1 MSGKPKACIAIP
13 VGGRLEEQINAACDP
28 VKIAFNAPRE
38 ELFAALADVEGV
50 LVTNRTRIDAEFL
63 DAGPKLRIVAGV
75 GVGYDNVDLSEAT
88 KRGVLITNTPDVV
101 TEPVINLTIGFIVA
115 LSRKLFG
122 NEAYCRGGG
131 WSRRD
136 QQPGLGFEIRG
147 KTLGVVG
154 FGRIGTGVTRRIEAF
169 GMKPLFND
177 LFEEPPPGAPESTY
191 RPLDDLLGESDI
203 VTLHP
208 DLNETSHHL
217 ISTRELELMKPTGF
231 LINTSRGPVV
241 DQDALTAALQAETIA
256 GAAIDVLE
264 REPPAEGEPILTLP
278 NVLITPHI
286 GTGTLETRLAM
297 MDLAVQNLVTMMK
310 GERPPTI
317 VNTEVLD

>member
-1 MSGKPKACIAIP
+1 MSGKPKACIAVP
-13 VGGRLEEQINAACDP
+13 VGGKLEEQIDAACEP
-28 VKIAFNAPRE
+28 TKIAFNAPRE

-75 GVGYDNVDLSEAT
+75 GVGYDNVDLPEAT

-115 LSRKLFG
+115 LSRKLFA

-131 WSRRD
+131 WARRD
-136 QQPGLGFEIRG
+136 RQPGLGFEIRG

-154 FGRIGTGVTRRIEAF
+154 FGRIGTGVTRRIEPF

-177 LFEEPPPGAPESTY
+177 LFEEAPPGAPESTY
-191 RPLDDLLGESDI
+191 RPLEDLLQESDI

-208 DLNETSHHL
+208 DLNETSYHL
-217 ISTRELELMKPTGF
+217 VSTRELELMKPTGL

-256 GAAIDVLE
+256 GAALDVLE

-297 MDLAVQNLVTMMK
+297 VDLAVQNLVAMMK